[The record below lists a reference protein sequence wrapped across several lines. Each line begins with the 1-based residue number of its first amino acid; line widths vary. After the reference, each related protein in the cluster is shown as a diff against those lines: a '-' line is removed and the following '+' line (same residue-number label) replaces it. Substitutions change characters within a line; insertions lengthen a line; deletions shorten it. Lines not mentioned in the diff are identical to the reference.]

1 MKVRCEYC
9 GNYLSDTEERCPNC
23 MAPNEHLKRVGNA
36 VPQTI
41 EELKLWYKEHNLPSE
56 ETTRFFIGKDIKES
70 RAFGIYYDDKKGNY
84 VVYKNKT
91 TGERAVRYEGKD
103 EAYAVNELYLKL
115 KEEIQ
120 NQKSMNTS
128 NHSLP
133 SINNNYVKHKN
144 HSGVLSFFK
153 NLLIVLIAIGII
165 PAFCFF
171 MDYKTRFHIGYY
183 ELNNQLL
190 YLYKDCAKSHPI
202 SCEWYIYDAKTD
214 IWSQA
219 EGTIRTPKYGGRK
232 WNKSNR
238 LYKKYDV
245 KTQYYEFDWYK
256 ELHPPTPDKGYY
268 NYNGQTY
275 YYYYGWYLYN
285 NGWQKTNDLD
295 GDIIYNPSSYYDSSA
310 TSDDT
315 YSFEDSSYYS
325 SHSDY
330 DDDDDDDYWSND
342 YDDDDWDSGSDWD
355 SSDSWDS
362 GGTDWD
368 SDWRIRMIDIFKD
381 IMIWRLLL

>member
-1 MKVRCEYC
+1 
-9 GNYLSDTEERCPNC
+9 

-41 EELKLWYKEHNLPSE
+41 EELKLWYAEHNLPPE
-56 ETTRFFIGKDIKES
+56 ETTRFFIGKDIKEPK
-70 RAFGIYYDDKKGNY
+70 AFGVYFDEKSGNY
-84 VVYKNKT
+84 TVYKNKS

-120 NQKSMNTS
+120 NQKQINLLRQT
-128 NHSLP
+128 P
-133 SINNNYVKHKN
+133 STQPVTYHYTPKKKN
-144 HSGVLSFFK
+144 RLLSVLS
-153 NLLIVLIAIGII
+153 NIGII
-165 PAFCFF
+165 LLSIAIVPILIMLIGSAVS
-171 MDYKTRFHIGYY
+171 YNPGYY
-183 ELNNQLL
+183 EVNHSLL
-190 YLYKDCAKSHPI
+190 YLYKNCDKKKPI
-202 SCEWYIYDAKTD
+202 NCEWYIYNETADEWALLANKD
-214 IWSQA
+214 VVVK
-219 EGTIRTPKYGGRK
+219 PKYGGRN
-232 WNKSNR
+232 WNTLNR
-238 LYKKYDV
+238 FYKKYNV
-245 KTQYYEFDWYK
+245 KRQYYEFDWYK
-256 ELHPPTPDKGYY
+256 ELHPPTPSKGYY

-315 YSFEDSSYYS
+315 YSFEDSDYYS
-325 SHSDY
+325 SRSDDY
-330 DDDDDDDYWSND
+330 DDDDDDYWSND

-362 GGTDWD
+362 GGSDWD
-368 SDWRIRMIDIFKD
+368 SDW
-381 IMIWRLLL
+381 